1 MTKNEAKKLMAVMTV
16 SYPNYKIADIEL
28 TATTWANML
37 SGYTYEQVSAALK
50 AYILSENTGFPPS
63 IGQINEKLVAL
74 SQADT
79 PTPLEAWS
87 LVRVA
92 VRNSTYH
99 ADDEFAK
106 LPPIIQSTVGNARN
120 LEEWAKGQA
129 TQFETVIHSNF
140 LRSYSAEIAKQ
151 KECQKLQGKV
161 SITSEQPE
169 YLPELNI

>member
-87 LVRVA
+87 LVRIA

-120 LEEWAKGQA
+120 LEEWAEGQA

-151 KECQKLQGKV
+151 KERQKLLGKA
-161 SITSEQPE
+161 SIASEQPE

>member
-87 LVRVA
+87 LVRIA

-99 ADDEFAK
+99 ADDEFGC
-106 LPPIIQSTVGNARN
+106 LSCRGVN
-120 LEEWAKGQA
+120 
-129 TQFETVIHSNF
+129 
-140 LRSYSAEIAKQ
+140 
-151 KECQKLQGKV
+151 
-161 SITSEQPE
+161 
-169 YLPELNI
+169 

>member
-87 LVRVA
+87 LVRIETA
-92 VRNSTYH
+92 HIMLMTS
-99 ADDEFAK
+99 
-106 LPPIIQSTVGNARN
+106 LPSFHQLSSQQ
-120 LEEWAKGQA
+120 LE
-129 TQFETVIHSNF
+129 TQGIWKNGRRDKQLS
-140 LRSYSAEIAKQ
+140 LRQLFTAIF
-151 KECQKLQGKV
+151 
-161 SITSEQPE
+161 
-169 YLPELNI
+169 

>member
-1 MTKNEAKKLMAVMTV
+1 MTKKEALRLMAIMTV
-16 SYPNYKIADIEL
+16 AYPNYRLADIDF
-28 TATTWANML
+28 TATTWADML
-37 SGYTYEQVSAALK
+37 PNYTYDQVEAALK

-74 SQADT
+74 SQSDT

-87 LVRVA
+87 LVRIA

-161 SITSEQPE
+161 SIASEQPE